1 MTDFFFNLVRNNLQE
16 KNINKSSRVEDT
28 SKLIEIFQNFLSC
41 EYGRGKQLICIINFI
56 HIGVVIKSKTYI
68 KIMFDVKI

>member
-41 EYGRGKQLICIINFI
+41 EYERGK
-56 HIGVVIKSKTYI
+56 
-68 KIMFDVKI
+68 